1 MRRMVWCSF
10 AVVGLALTGC
20 GGDGSSQSPVS
31 NDSDRA
37 PAQEVSAISG
47 SCAQLGGFFDELLTL
62 TNQARQ
68 NAGMDDL
75 RFSYQLG
82 QAAQGYAEDLATQN
96 FFSHTGKDG
105 STLRSRIDAT
115 GYDYDAAGENLAAGQ
130 TAASSVFQ
138 GWMASDG
145 HRANILQKD
154 FTEVGFG
161 LFDTT
166 GSSDYGLYWVQNFG
180 KPQGGNSQSGV
191 YIPDDCG
198 FSTASSALSQESAV
212 AGISITRDLSGF
224 DSRTLPGTFQSG
236 STLQPLGAGTIP
248 VDVLASALSGKVQ
261 FDGAA
266 ESIPEP
272 AAVLGLSTLGLILW
286 RSRSRAI

>member
-1 MRRMVWCSF
+1 MRWMAWCS
-10 AVVGLALTGC
+10 AALVGLAVTGC
-20 GGDGSSQSPVS
+20 GGGDSAQSPVS
-31 NDSDRA
+31 NDSDRIK
-37 PAQEVSAISG
+37 AQQVSAIG
-47 SCAQLGGFFDELLTL
+47 GNCAQLSGFFDELMAL

-68 NAGMDDL
+68 DEGLGDL

-115 GYDYDAAGENLAAGQ
+115 GYDYAAAGENLAAGQ

-180 KPQGGNSQSGV
+180 KPQSGSSQPGI
-191 YIPDDCG
+191 YIPDTCG
-198 FSTASSALSQESAV
+198 VSTASGDRAQDSAV
-212 AGISITRDLSGF
+212 AGISITRDFQSF
-224 DSRTLPGTFQSG
+224 DRRTLPGTLHSG
-236 STLQPLGAGTIP
+236 SPLPALATGAIP
-248 VDVLASALSGKVQ
+248 IDVLAGALSGEIQ
-261 FDGAA
+261 FDGAP
-266 ESIPEP
+266 ESVPEP
-272 AAVLGLSTLGLILW
+272 AAVLGLGALGLVLW
-286 RSRSRAI
+286 GRSRNG

>member
-1 MRRMVWCSF
+1 MRWMAWCSV
-10 AVVGLALTGC
+10 AMVGLAVTGC
-20 GGDGSSQSPVS
+20 GGGESAQSPVS
-31 NDSDRA
+31 NDSDRIKA
-37 PAQEVSAISG
+37 EEVSAVG
-47 SCAQLGGFFDELLTL
+47 GDCAQLGGFFDELLVL
-62 TNQARQ
+62 TNQARRD
-68 NAGMDDL
+68 AGMDDL

-115 GYDYDAAGENLAAGQ
+115 GYDYASAGENLAAGQ
-130 TAASSVFQ
+130 TAAISVFQ

-180 KPQGGNSQSGV
+180 KPQNGSSQPGI
-191 YIPDDCG
+191 YIPDSCG
-198 FSTASSALSQESAV
+198 FATASGDLAQDTTV
-212 AGISITRDLSGF
+212 AGISITRDRSEF
-224 DSRTLPGTFQSG
+224 DSRTLPGTLQLG
-236 STLQPLGAGTIP
+236 STLRPLGAGVLP
-248 VDVLASALSGKVQ
+248 VDALASALSSEIQ

-266 ESIPEP
+266 ESVPEP
-272 AAVLGLSTLGLILW
+272 AAVLGLGALGLALW
-286 RSRSRAI
+286 RSRFRDV